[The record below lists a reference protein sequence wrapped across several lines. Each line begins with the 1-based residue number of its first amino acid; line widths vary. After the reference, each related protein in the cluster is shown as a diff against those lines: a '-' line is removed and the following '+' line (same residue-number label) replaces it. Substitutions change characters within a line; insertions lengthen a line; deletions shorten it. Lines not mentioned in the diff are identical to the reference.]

1 MLDEEDKIPFSDH
14 LDELRS
20 RLIVCFVAIGVGFVA
35 AYGFKEKLFDILN
48 APLIE
53 AMGESGATMV
63 FTGLPEA
70 FFTYLK
76 VSLLAGL
83 MLASPIVIYQFW
95 MFVSPGLYKHERR
108 MLMPIVIISTF
119 FFIGGALFGYYVV
132 FPYGFRFF
140 LGFANENIKA
150 LPSMKEYLALSAK
163 LLLAFGLV
171 FELPLVI
178 TFMAKLGLVTV
189 PFLRKNRKYAI
200 LIFFVGAAI
209 ITPPDVVTQIMMAIP
224 LMALYELSIFGA
236 IVFGRK
242 PPAESKAP
250 DAAETPDS

>member
-1 MLDEEDKIPFSDH
+1 MIDEEDKIPFSDH

-20 RLIVCFVAIGVGFVA
+20 RLIVCFVAVGVGFVG
-35 AYGFKEKLFDILN
+35 AYGFKEMLFEILT
-48 APLIE
+48 APLIT
-53 AMGESGATMV
+53 AMGESGGTMV

-108 MLMPIVIISTF
+108 LLMPIVLISTVF
-119 FFIGGALFGYYVV
+119 FVGGALFGYFVV
-132 FPYGFRFF
+132 FPYGFKFF

-150 LPSMKEYLALSAK
+150 LPSMKEYLGLSAK

-189 PFLRKNRKYAI
+189 PFLRKNRKFAI
-200 LIFFVGAAI
+200 LIFFVGAAM

-224 LMALYELSIFGA
+224 LMALYELSIWGA

-242 PPAESKAP
+242 PPSEAPAP